1 MLISRDIIFNR
12 VTLYRVNN
20 VRSLASLPL
29 SARTRSFK
37 TVKLPARVKTL
48 LCARLLTNG
57 IGYKEEEEAGNSAE
71 FSEANYSKTV
81 QR

>member
-20 VRSLASLPL
+20 VRSLA
-29 SARTRSFK
+29 RSFK